1 MTAEG
6 ELKNAQMCKENEA
19 FHKSE
24 LKLTWKYTT
33 NMNIYHTDV
42 DETAEDA
49 AINHR
54 GSLIVTA
61 IYLARL
67 DTRSHMNMI
76 E

>member
-24 LKLTWKYTT
+24 LKQTWKYTT
-33 NMNIYHTDV
+33 NMNINHTDV

-49 AINHR
+49 T
-54 GSLIVTA
+54 SQ
-61 IYLARL
+61 RL